1 MVAQPRGPDVVGGGG
16 GGSHGGVAV
25 PEGGVG
31 RGGEVGEGVLG
42 GGGDGLVREVGRG
55 EGEAGRLEVAVEGEG
70 HVGGGRGGGAGGGAE
85 GEGAGGR
92 RGVLGTV
99 HTCGGGQGRGEVI
112 SKGRGLL
119 TLENCSEV
127 LAATRINQCVR
138 RSVQRPSPL
147 SALAIKNRSGA
158 HTCFE
163 KATGAFYCQLQ
174 KNGTIKNIK
183 SRWAHGIT

>member
-1 MVAQPRGPDVVGGGG
+1 MLAEDGVGAP
-16 GGSHGGVAV
+16 GVALRAR
-25 PEGGVG
+25 G
-31 RGGEVGEGVLG
+31 RGDAEESWAPSTPA
-42 GGGDGLVREVGRG
+42 E
-55 EGEAGRLEVAVEGEG
+55 
-70 HVGGGRGGGAGGGAE
+70 GGRGG
-85 GEGAGGR
+85 
-92 RGVLGTV
+92 
-99 HTCGGGQGRGEVI
+99 GEVI